1 MYGYDGFMQN
11 RMTVPDGSTRQRKNH
26 QVDGYMTGTNLLVRT
41 DRLSAFIKHATCH
54 SLNGR
59 CIGSKRRFVFR
70 ALPIYIRRLTLSFF
84 NFHSENICQSEAVNL
99 VREIR
104 RGRIFADYTNRH
116 LSSAKFGRRRPQVS
130 LEEFSFLEK
139 ICRKTTPE
147 ERTWAKLVNPRT
159 IHWYCDGPEPTQEAI
174 RYDERV
180 HKQMDDAKR
189 RALIKSQAVKKRE
202 SGEVVPKVSAS
213 APKRK
218 PTSKSDRP
226 FKQPKVSLEPVV
238 GLMAEGVKTVTP
250 AKKGTGK
257 GLMTAPEGKQERP
270 PSLLRD
276 DSKYALEKLSSIIT
290 AEDYEDLG
298 NHSTE
303 AMGETGLF
311 SVAQSLVM
319 MKGLLDRCLNRES
332 TLDRVRAKAQQ
343 TEEELGQLQRWR
355 SKMEKKLELSEQ
367 ARKELEEKTAT
378 SLTVIENKEAE
389 IKQLKEDLR
398 QAKVAAVEE
407 YRCSESCL
415 SELSDSF
422 LQGFDDSLRQVKKAY
437 PELDLTMVK
446 LEDQA
451 QTSAL
456 PVASENTEDL
466 FGDGAAQGDGE
477 SAPSK
482 DVPVAEEKKD

>member
-189 RALIKSQAVKKRE
+189 RALIKSQVVKKRE

-218 PTSKSDRP
+218 STSKSDRP

-257 GLMTAPEGKQERP
+257 GLMTAPE
-270 PSLLRD
+270 
-276 DSKYALEKLSSIIT
+276 
-290 AEDYEDLG
+290 
-298 NHSTE
+298 
-303 AMGETGLF
+303 
-311 SVAQSLVM
+311 
-319 MKGLLDRCLNRES
+319 
-332 TLDRVRAKAQQ
+332 
-343 TEEELGQLQRWR
+343 
-355 SKMEKKLELSEQ
+355 
-367 ARKELEEKTAT
+367 
-378 SLTVIENKEAE
+378 
-389 IKQLKEDLR
+389 
-398 QAKVAAVEE
+398 
-407 YRCSESCL
+407 
-415 SELSDSF
+415 
-422 LQGFDDSLRQVKKAY
+422 
-437 PELDLTMVK
+437 
-446 LEDQA
+446 
-451 QTSAL
+451 
-456 PVASENTEDL
+456 
-466 FGDGAAQGDGE
+466 
-477 SAPSK
+477 APSTFLREYFCENILF
-482 DVPVAEEKKD
+482 VRPY